1 MGHNGKTRLVALL
14 VGLLGALGGI
24 GVMTSGLGFDDVPMK
39 WVLFACLLGALGG
52 AALAGRKAVF
62 ILPLLMGLLTLFAW
76 RRLGLERSLESALYF
91 TTQLYNK
98 GYGWG
103 FIRWSGEPLTTAGA
117 ALAFCLLGL
126 WLSAAIAGGFLS
138 RGGVWLGAF
147 AAALPLLP
155 VLVLTDTVP
164 DAKWLYLQLLSL
176 ILLLMC
182 SRAPKR
188 GLYLTLPVALCLGL
202 LFLAMPRETYKGQDA
217 AERVGKYLEELL
229 DLGEPGGE
237 QELPVT
243 IPDISGTRVDL
254 SAAGPRPRWLIPVM
268 HVKTQ
273 EMGTVYLRGMAFDTY
288 TGTHWEADGD
298 EEMLDFFT
306 TPGSQK
312 VLEVQTLSVHESLY
326 FPYGAQ
332 TAYSGALVLK
342 EAVRGRVENTKDVKN
357 YYITYVPP
365 DLSQA
370 GYGVPE
376 YAGTVLIDAQGNR
389 IELNPVDLYTAE
401 LARYLELPEETRIRA
416 EEWLQKNLAGLDGT
430 SWEKAQRI
438 RDAVSRSASYDLST
452 QRMPQGEDFA
462 MWFLEESETG
472 YCVHFASAAAVLL
485 RAAGIPSR
493 YVSGY
498 VASCVSGETVTVYQK
513 NAHAW
518 VEVFVDGSGWVMLEP
533 TPGDGVQ
540 DTVSETT
547 APPETTGGTTAPD
560 ETTGDPTLPEPST
573 GPAPTRKPTEPGQTA
588 PIGENDGP
596 DTPEPP
602 KPMPKWLKALLWAL
616 GGLAA
621 LAAQWRGRVVWHR
634 KRQRKG
640 TLNRQVL
647 ALWRQAVLC
656 GWLLKE
662 RPPEEFHQLAQKA
675 RFSQHASTRQERQQ
689 CENALRGMKE
699 ALKRKNPVIQ
709 LLATLVLALY

>member
-1 MGHNGKTRLVALL
+1 MGHDRKTRFVALL

-24 GVMTSGLGFDDVPMK
+24 GVMASGLGFGDVPMK
-39 WVLFACLLGALGG
+39 WVLCACALGALG
-52 AALAGRKAVF
+52 AALAGGRKTWF
-62 ILPLLMGLLTLFAW
+62 LLPLVLGLITFVAW
-76 RRLGLERSLESALYF
+76 KRLDLERSLESALYF
-91 TTQLYNK
+91 TTRLYNM

-117 ALAFCLLGL
+117 TVAACVLGL

-155 VLVLTDTVP
+155 VMVLTDTVP
-164 DAKWLYLQLLSL
+164 DGKWLYLQLLSL

-312 VLEVQTLSVHESLY
+312 VLEVQTLSVHESIY

-365 DLSQA
+365 DLSQV
-370 GYGVPE
+370 GYGAPE
-376 YAGTVLIDAQGNR
+376 YAGTVLIDAEGNR
-389 IELNPVDLYTAE
+389 VELNPVNLYTTE
-401 LARYLELPEETRIRA
+401 LARYLQLPEETRIRA
-416 EEWLQKNLAGLDGT
+416 EEWLRQNLSEMAVSASLSQWDLAGIIC
-430 SWEKAQRI
+430 E
-438 RDAVSRSASYDLST
+438 AVRRSAPYDLGT

-498 VASCVSGETVTVYQK
+498 VASCVSGEKVTVYQK

-547 APPETTGGTTAPD
+547 APPETTQ
-560 ETTGDPTLPEPST
+560 ETTEPTQTTQSSTLPEPST
-573 GPAPTRKPTEPGQTA
+573 GPAPTQKPTSPT
-588 PIGENDGP
+588 GEKDGP
-596 DTPEPP
+596 DAPEPP

-616 GGLAA
+616 GGIAA
-621 LAAQWRGRVVWHR
+621 LAAQWRLRVALGR
-634 KRQRKG
+634 KLQRRG
-640 TLNRQVL
+640 NLNRQVL
-647 ALWRQAVLC
+647 ALWQEAVIC
-656 GWLLKE
+656 GWLLKA

-675 RFSQHASTRQERQQ
+675 RFSQHASTRQERQR
-689 CENALRGMKE
+689 CDAALRGMKE
-699 ALKRKNPVIQ
+699 ALKRKNLGTQ